1 MVTVDR
7 DQFMRDGFLILR
19 GFVLSDEVRQLRGT
33 WETLLE
39 RQKEIWRSQR
49 GPDDPPGGEWDS
61 SLQPRPQLLS
71 SNDQA
76 GVNLLDGDTIS
87 ALEFWTSDR
96 IRGVA
101 GELLSVADAASG
113 QICLM
118 CNPTFDYGPAFWHRD
133 WHPIDMGP
141 MRHAQEAVV
150 EHGPTIVQWNVPLY
164 DDSVFWVVPKSH
176 DRLNTDAEDRQLRED
191 SRVPLPGGVPV
202 DLKAGDAIVYNNH
215 LLHWGSDYSTRAIRR
230 TMHAS
235 HSIFPTW
242 EWSDLIFLKFLD
254 EKPCRLLEGW
264 ARRTEDLKA
273 TTENCLRAVLARD
286 GQRYMEGLDSL
297 HPTAGPKGKLQL
309 TIWLCKAAMMIH
321 LLKRMDYHQLSW
333 DFRRRAEGK
342 HGVSL
347 NWGPAFAER
356 FTKDEADTIW
366 RNFGPVEERLKAAG
380 GEDYVPGYQSG
391 PIPYYLDAMVNPIT
405 VDEFMAKWGE
415 K

>member
-1 MVTVDR
+1 MGTVDR

-19 GFVLSDEVRQLRGT
+19 GFVLSDEVRQLRGA

-39 RQKEIWRSQR
+39 GQKEIWRSQR

-150 EHGPTIVQWNVPLY
+150 EHGPTLVQWNVPLY
-164 DDSVFWVVPKSH
+164 DDSVFW
-176 DRLNTDAEDRQLRED
+176 E
-191 SRVPLPGGVPV
+191 
-202 DLKAGDAIVYNNH
+202 
-215 LLHWGSDYSTRAIRR
+215 IRR
-230 TMHAS
+230 ALRHIYVKTTKERARAALDAVAQAVEEHA
-235 HSIFPTW
+235 
-242 EWSDLIFLKFLD
+242 
-254 EKPCRLLEGW
+254 GV
-264 ARRTEDLKA
+264 RTHLGK
-273 TTENCLRAVLARD
+273 LRAWCR
-286 GQRYMEGLDSL
+286 
-297 HPTAGPKGKLQL
+297 AG
-309 TIWLCKAAMMIH
+309 
-321 LLKRMDYHQLSW
+321 
-333 DFRRRAEGK
+333 
-342 HGVSL
+342 
-347 NWGPAFAER
+347 GPAPDPRSVFVR
-356 FTKDEADTIW
+356 
-366 RNFGPVEERLKAAG
+366 
-380 GEDYVPGYQSG
+380 
-391 PIPYYLDAMVNPIT
+391 
-405 VDEFMAKWGE
+405 
-415 K
+415 